1 MGHLGVTEVVLVLG
15 LLTLIFAE
23 RIVRWFARRVA
34 RTPASSIPTTAPE
47 RSEVATPPEEAADGE
62 DRSLS
67 SGDTGS

>member
-34 RTPASSIPTTAPE
+34 RTPASSIPTDEAPPAPAADPVEREAAEDRPAPE
-47 RSEVATPPEEAADGE
+47 
-62 DRSLS
+62 
-67 SGDTGS
+67 TGS